1 MAIRKRLNI
10 TEQRRLMAST
20 AMPEVKRLVKRF
32 GRVAVANCLG
42 KIAASERAAKK
53 VAAMK
58 RELAA
63 LESKLR

>member
-1 MAIRKRLNI
+1 MTKRPNI
-10 TEQRRLMAST
+10 AERRRAAAAA
-20 AMPEVKRLVKRF
+20 AMPEVKRLVKKF
-32 GRVAVANCLG
+32 GRVAVANCMG
-42 KIAASERAAKK
+42 KIVASERAAKK